1 MIRNLGKFVGLLIPT
16 LIGIV
21 LFLLLVPLNIV
32 LAAIMAIFACVL
44 GVLLT
49 VFHASKLLVGSLG
62 VVMLIVLLLIIF

>member
-32 LAAIMAIFACVL
+32 LAAIMAIFSCVL

-62 VVMLIVLLLIIF
+62 AVMLIVLLLIIF